1 MSDLQF
7 KAAKATRPGAKPI
20 IPKKPSSST
29 EAETGSSPLPPPPV
43 QSSQR
48 DGSQGDGSMVADLP
62 PPPVQSSQESGS
74 QEQYSQVSA
83 LTDGSQ
89 DMGLHSV
96 GASADP
102 PADPMV
108 IAIENH
114 LLEPIDEHADASDD
128 TSNSTGLSVKSTD
141 TIDSLAVSVVSF
153 ANSLAD
159 ASETSFTMAPSAD
172 ALLADFYVFWNEHRD
187 IGYTAVMVAFIS
199 FAYSN
204 SRFDRDAITGF
215 FNRMNP
221 GLNLRTGGATITQVI
236 SNAVNQPGKAAGGSG
251 IMSGITNGIRAIATA
266 VATSVAA
273 VIGTNMVVDE
283 PLTIDSVTTLLFEL
297 GENVVDILTTGP
309 EFISKLTVKLAKL
322 KALYTIKKMEIGVI
336 NDNEIRN
343 IQIAVE
349 EVGNVVNDA
358 SAAGRTRV
366 PLTDDVLRSR
376 IAAISNTLKSGA
388 GAGPGAGAG
397 ASAGA
402 SADRGGK
409 RQSQKQQKKKQQKK
423 TQKQH
428 KKLSKSKRAKKS
440 KQSKKANKKH

>member
-1 MSDLQF
+1 
-7 KAAKATRPGAKPI
+7 
-20 IPKKPSSST
+20 
-29 EAETGSSPLPPPPV
+29 
-43 QSSQR
+43 
-48 DGSQGDGSMVADLP
+48 
-62 PPPVQSSQESGS
+62 
-74 QEQYSQVSA
+74 
-83 LTDGSQ
+83 
-89 DMGLHSV
+89 
-96 GASADP
+96 
-102 PADPMV
+102 
-108 IAIENH
+108 
-114 LLEPIDEHADASDD
+114 
-128 TSNSTGLSVKSTD
+128 
-141 TIDSLAVSVVSF
+141 
-153 ANSLAD
+153 
-159 ASETSFTMAPSAD
+159 MAPSAD

-297 GENVVDILTTGP
+297 GENVVDILTAGP

-397 ASAGA
+397 AGGPG
-402 SADRGGK
+402 RGGK

-423 TQKQH
+423 TQKQQ
-428 KKLSKSKRAKKS
+428 KKLSKSKRAKKA